1 MDVKRS
7 ILERFKEWKDS
18 PDRKPMLL
26 EGARQIG
33 KTWAVKEFGRQC
45 YEYCE
50 TFDFDRN
57 PELAEAFRVSK
68 DPGRIIKELELYTE
82 TPLLPGRTLLFFD
95 EIQECEEA
103 FNSLKYFCEEAP
115 EYHIIAAGSLLG
127 VAVRKKK
134 MKVPVGKVSIVKMY
148 PITFREFLR
157 AEDERTFDYVD
168 KIGKPENLP
177 SVIFNRL
184 IEEFRRYQVCGGMPE
199 AVSALIDGKG
209 TAAVD
214 DILRNILALYEI
226 DFSKYAEPKEVTRI
240 RSVWQ
245 SLPSQLS
252 KENRKFIY
260 NVIRTGARAK
270 DYEDALTWLKDAGM
284 IYQVFNVTKPGIPLK
299 GYADGDA
306 FKIYAC
312 DCGLLRR
319 LAGVR
324 PEVIMNRNAGF
335 TEFKGAMAENIVLQS
350 IMAQEGLEMPF
361 YWTSGNQAEIEFLL
375 EVGNDIVPVEVKA
388 EGNISGRSLSVYT
401 KKYSPA
407 RRIRFSMNNLQENGG
422 LYSIPSPMA
431 DWLTKLMRQVEDL
444 SNA

>member
-1 MDVKRS
+1 MDVERS
-7 ILERFKEWKDS
+7 ILERFREWKDS

-57 PELAEAFRVSK
+57 PELAEAFRISK
-68 DPGRIIKELELYTE
+68 DPRRIIKELELYTE

-148 PITFREFLR
+148 PITFGEFLR
-157 AEDERTFDYVD
+157 AEDERTFEYVNG
-168 KIGKPENLP
+168 IAKPENIP
-177 SVIFNRL
+177 AVIFNRL
-184 IEEFRRYQVCGGMPE
+184 VEEFRRYQVCGGMPE

-401 KKYSPA
+401 QKYSPA

-431 DWLTKLMRQVEDL
+431 DWLTKLMRQEEGL

>member
-7 ILERFKEWKDS
+7 IIERFKEWKDS

-68 DPGRIIKELELYTE
+68 DPRRIIKELELYTE

-103 FNSLKYFCEEAP
+103 FNSLKYFYEEAP

-134 MKVPVGKVSIVKMY
+134 MKVPVGKVSIVRMY
-148 PITFREFLR
+148 PITFGEFLR

-177 SVIFNRL
+177 TVIFNRL
-184 IEEFRRYQVCGGMPE
+184 VEEFRRYQVCGGMPE

-260 NVIRTGARAK
+260 NVIKTGARAK

-284 IYQVFNVTKPGIPLK
+284 IYQIFNVTKPGIPLK
-299 GYADGDA
+299 GYADSDA

-324 PEVIMNRNAGF
+324 PEVILNRNAGF

-350 IMAQEGLEMPF
+350 IMVQEGLEMPF

-375 EVGNDIVPVEVKA
+375 EIGNDIVPVEVKA

-431 DWLTKLMRQVEDL
+431 DWLTKMM
-444 SNA
+444 

>member
-1 MDVKRS
+1 MEIKRN
-7 ILERFKEWKDS
+7 IIERFKEWKDAI
-18 PDRKPMLL
+18 DRKPMLL

-33 KTWAVKEFGRQC
+33 KTWAVHEFGRQC
-45 YEYCE
+45 YDYCA

-68 DPGRIIKELELYTE
+68 DPKRILKELELFTG

-134 MKVPVGKVSIVKMY
+134 MKVPVGKVSIVKMF
-148 PITFREFLR
+148 PITFGEFLR
-157 AEDERTFDYVD
+157 AEDPGTFDYID
-168 KIGKPENLP
+168 GTEKPEHLP
-177 SVIFNRL
+177 SVVFNRL
-184 IEEFRRYQVCGGMPE
+184 VEEFRRYQVCGGMPE

-209 TAAVD
+209 TSAVD
-214 DILRNILALYEI
+214 DILKNILALYEI
-226 DFSKYAEPKEVTRI
+226 DFSKYATPQEVTRI

-260 NVIRTGARAK
+260 KVIKTGARSK

-299 GYADGDA
+299 GYADTDA
-306 FKIYAC
+306 FKVYAC

-324 PEVIMNRNAGF
+324 PEVIMSRNAGYSK
-335 TEFKGAMAENIVLQS
+335 FKGAMAENIVLQS
-350 IMAQEGLEMPF
+350 IMPQTSAESPF
-361 YWTSGNQAEIEFLL
+361 YWTSGNQAEIEFLV
-375 EVGNDIVPVEVKA
+375 EIGEDVIPVEVKA

-401 KKYSPA
+401 QKYSPA
-407 RRIRFSMNNLQENGG
+407 KRIRFSMNNLQENGG
-422 LYSIPSPMA
+422 LYSIPNPMA
-431 DWLTKLMRQVEDL
+431 DWMTRIISSQDEGKH
-444 SNA
+444 N

>member
-1 MDVKRS
+1 MDVERS
-7 ILERFKEWKDS
+7 ILERFREWKDS

-68 DPGRIIKELELYTE
+68 DPRRIIKELELYTE

-148 PITFREFLR
+148 PITFGEFLR
-157 AEDERTFDYVD
+157 AEDERTFDYVNG
-168 KIGKPENLP
+168 IAKPENIP
-177 SVIFNRL
+177 AVIFNRL
-184 IEEFRRYQVCGGMPE
+184 VEEFRRYQVCGGMPE

-401 KKYSPA
+401 QKYSPA
-407 RRIRFSMNNLQENGG
+407 RKIRFSMNNLQENGG

-431 DWLTKLMRQVEDL
+431 DWLTKLMRQAEGL

>member
-68 DPGRIIKELELYTE
+68 DPRRIIKELELYTE

-168 KIGKPENLP
+168 KIGKPENIP
-177 SVIFNRL
+177 TVIFNRL

-284 IYQVFNVTKPGIPLK
+284 IYQIFNVTKPGIPLK
-299 GYADGDA
+299 GYADGDV

-350 IMAQEGLEMPF
+350 IMAQNRQETPF

-375 EVGNDIVPVEVKA
+375 EVGTDIVPVEVKA

-401 KKYSPA
+401 QKYSPA

-431 DWLTKLMRQVEDL
+431 DWLTKLMRQVEGL